1 MYNLIV
7 AYDAKSWQEPKGHHD
22 FDRGRVAIEYTK
34 NALRDAFKDDLTK
47 LTELPCL
54 FAYEKGNEA
63 PAQLGW
69 LTKVEQRQN
78 TVRIYFELQPDFP
91 AVPLD
96 QIEKL
101 NWELDLGQNELYRT
115 HVAVKDVDLLAVLVE
130 AKIIKVEQTKLG
142 RAAAVPKSPAQTI
155 MHISPEVFK
164 VPDAGPDPKL
174 VSVMMPFGKE
184 FDPVYSTLQ
193 TACADAG
200 LSCERVDNIWEED
213 AIIDDIFSLL
223 YRSTYVICDFSGR
236 NANVFYEAG
245 IAHTLGRS
253 VIPIVQNE
261 EHVPFDLRHRR
272 FQQYGNTKEGLVVLK
287 DAVTRRLKTL
297 MAIKDKK

>member
-1 MYNLIV
+1 MYNLVV
-7 AYDAKSWQEPKGHHD
+7 AFDPKSWQQAKGQHD
-22 FDRGRVAIEYTK
+22 FDRDRVAIEYTT
-34 NALRDAFKDDLTK
+34 NTLRDAFKDDLSK

-54 FAYEKGNEA
+54 FAYEKGNGG
-63 PAQLGW
+63 PVQLGW
-69 LTKVEQRQN
+69 LTKVERRQN
-78 TVRIYFELQPDFP
+78 TVRIYFEMQPDFP
-91 AVPLD
+91 TISLE

-101 NWELDLGQNELYRT
+101 SWDLDLGQLELYRT
-115 HVAVKDVDLLAVLVE
+115 HIAVKDVDLLAVLVD
-130 AKIIKVEQTKLG
+130 ANIIKAEQTKIG
-142 RAAAVPKSPAQTI
+142 RAAEVPQAPAQVP
-155 MHISPEVFK
+155 MHILPEVFK
-164 VPDAGPDPKL
+164 VPTIAPDPKL

-184 FDPVYSTLQ
+184 FNPVYSALQ

-200 LSCERVDNIWEED
+200 LTCERVDNIWQED

-253 VIPIVQNE
+253 VVPIVQNE

-272 FQQYGNTKEGLVVLK
+272 FQKYENNKVGLVTLK
-287 DAVTRRLKTL
+287 DAITKRLKTL
-297 MAIKDKK
+297 IAAKAKK